1 MPQCHNMHSAA
12 ETTTLKS
19 PNCFSPETNE
29 TKHNRKIP
37 ITTTVTFFGSLSL
50 GPFLL
55 LYPLCHGS
63 CHTSALIRPRHPLAR
78 ATKDTKND
86 SCAAARTARARA
98 RRRRGADADAIASN
112 QHGCGDDGDSHI
124 FYFGPA
130 MVPSMVP
137 SMAHGPAALAWL

>member
-1 MPQCHNMHSAA
+1 MPQCHNMHSSA

-19 PNCFSPETNE
+19 PNCFFPETNE

-63 CHTSALIRPRHPLAR
+63 CHTSAPRHPLAR

-86 SCAAARTARARA
+86 SCAAATARARA

-112 QHGCGDDGDSHI
+112 TAAVTTVASHGAQHG
-124 FYFGPA
+124 PW
-130 MVPSMVP
+130 PSCF
-137 SMAHGPAALAWL
+137 SMALAWL